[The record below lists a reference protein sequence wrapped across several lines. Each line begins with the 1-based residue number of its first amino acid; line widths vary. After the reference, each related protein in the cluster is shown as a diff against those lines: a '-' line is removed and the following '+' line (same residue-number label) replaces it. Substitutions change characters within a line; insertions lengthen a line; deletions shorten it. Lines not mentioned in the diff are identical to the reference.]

1 MQTRLA
7 DNFAFTPRGDEAEAI
22 LRQCTHCGFC
32 LPACPTYRL
41 LGDERD
47 SPRGRIYQIKQVLEG
62 APATPELG
70 LHLDRCLTCRACES
84 ACPVD
89 VPYHRLADLGREI
102 VAEQAPPRLPS
113 RLLRWGLRQVLPQ
126 RRLFAALLGLGR
138 LARPLMTATL
148 AAKVPAREARMVWP
162 RTRNRRRRVLVMTGC
177 VQPALAP
184 GLDPYLATLLNDIGI
199 DAEPLPGCC
208 GAVDQHLGAP
218 KAAQQRL
225 RRLVDL
231 CWPAVEGGAEAILV
245 SASGCGAQLK
255 EIGILLAEDPFYAEK
270 ANKVAARVKDPLE
283 LLEGE
288 CSRLRPAL
296 GVPRRLAFQS
306 PCSLQHGQRLGGRVE
321 ALLSALGFE
330 LTPVVDANLCCGSA
344 GTYSLLQPDMATQLR
359 DNKLRHLLA
368 GQPEWIVTANIGCQ
382 THLASASPL
391 PVRHWVELLAAAP
404 ANDRI

>member
-1 MQTRLA
+1 MQTQLA
-7 DNFAFTPRGDEAEAI
+7 DNVANTRRGEEAEAI

-41 LGDERD
+41 LGEERD

-62 APATPELG
+62 APATPALG
-70 LHLDRCLTCRACES
+70 LHLDRCLTCRACET

-102 VAEQAPPRLPS
+102 VAEQAPPRVSS
-113 RLLRWGLRQVLPQ
+113 RMVRWWLRQLLPR
-126 RRLFAALLGLGR
+126 RRLFAALFGLGR
-138 LARPLMTATL
+138 LMRPLMTATL
-148 AAKVPAREARMVWP
+148 AAKVPAREAKSEWP
-162 RTRNRRRRVLVMTGC
+162 RRRGQRRRVLVMTGC
-177 VQPALAP
+177 VQPTLSP
-184 GLDPYLATLLNDIGI
+184 GLDPYLATLLSDLGI

-218 KAAQQRL
+218 HAARQRL

-231 CWPAVEGGAEAILV
+231 CWPAVESGAEAILV

-255 EIGILLAEDPFYAEK
+255 EVGVLLSEDPRYAEK
-270 ANKVAARVKDPLE
+270 ANQVAARVKDPLE

-288 CSRLRPAL
+288 CSRLCPAL
-296 GVPRRLAFQS
+296 GVPHSIAFQS

-321 ALLSALGFE
+321 KLLSTLGFV
-330 LTPVVDANLCCGSA
+330 LTPVVDASLCCGSA
-344 GTYSLLQPDMATQLR
+344 GTYSLLQPDLAAQLR
-359 DNKLRHLLA
+359 ENKLSHLLA

-382 THLASASPL
+382 VHLASVSPL
-391 PVRHWVELLAAAP
+391 PVRHWIELLAVAP
-404 ANDRI
+404 ANNRT

>member
-7 DNFAFTPRGDEAEAI
+7 APLATTPRGEEAEAI

-47 SPRGRIYQIKQVLEG
+47 SPRGRIYQVKQVLEG

-70 LHLDRCLTCRACES
+70 RHLDRCLTCRACES
-84 ACPVD
+84 ACPVG

-102 VAEQAPPRLPS
+102 VAEQAPLPAPA
-113 RLLRWGLRQVLPQ
+113 RWLRWGLRQVLPR

-138 LARPLMTATL
+138 LARPLLPGTL
-148 AAKVPAREARMVWP
+148 AAKVPPREAALPWP
-162 RTRNRRRRVLVMTGC
+162 RAQGGRRRVAVMTGC

-184 GLDPYLATLLNDIGI
+184 GLDPRLATLLDGLGI
-199 DAEPLPGCC
+199 DAVPLAGCC

-218 KAAQQRL
+218 EAARRRL

-231 CWPAVEGGAEAILV
+231 CRPALEAGAEAILV
-245 SASGCGAQLK
+245 SASGCGVQLK
-255 EIGILLAEDPFYAEK
+255 EVGLLLAEDPAYAEQ
-270 ANKVAARVKDPLE
+270 AARVAAKVRDPLE

-288 CSRLRPAL
+288 RSRLAPAP
-296 GVPRRLAFQS
+296 GAPRCLAFQS

-321 ALLSALGFE
+321 ALLGALGFE
-330 LTPVVDANLCCGSA
+330 LTPVADAGLCCGSA
-344 GTYSLLQPDMATQLR
+344 GTYSLLQPELATRLR
-359 DNKLRHLLA
+359 DDKLRHLQA
-368 GQPEWIVTANIGCQ
+368 GEPEWIVTANIGCQ
-382 THLASASPL
+382 THLAAASPL
-391 PVRHWVELLAAAP
+391 PVRHWLELLAVKS
-404 ANDRI
+404 